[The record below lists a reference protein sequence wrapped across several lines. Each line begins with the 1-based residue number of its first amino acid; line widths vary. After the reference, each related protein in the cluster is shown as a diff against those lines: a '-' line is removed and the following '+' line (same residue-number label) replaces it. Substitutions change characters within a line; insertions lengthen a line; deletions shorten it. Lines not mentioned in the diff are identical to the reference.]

1 MVFTAGSALLD
12 AVVLSVV
19 SQGGTYGYK
28 ITQDVR
34 KIMDVSES
42 TLYPV
47 LRRLQKDGCLETYDM
62 EFQGRNRRYYK
73 ITSNGMIVLDNY
85 RNEWRNFSNNVNG
98 ILMGNGL
105 KIDTANLVESGFSL
119 EICNKSIDKK
129 NLDLLMGGFMTK
141 EEYLNQLKM
150 HLNALTQDEL
160 SEALQYYSD

>member
-34 KIMDVSES
+34 KIMDVAES

-73 ITSNGMIVLDNY
+73 ITPAGTILLEQYKKDWQ
-85 RNEWRNFSNNVNG
+85 EFSNNVNS
-98 ILMGNGL
+98 ILVGNP
-105 KIDTANLVESGFSL
+105 
-119 EICNKSIDKK
+119 K
-129 NLDLLMGGFMTK
+129 N
-141 EEYLNQLKM
+141 
-150 HLNALTQDEL
+150 
-160 SEALQYYSD
+160 